1 MYPCS
6 LASFRSSR
14 IFSCSSFW
22 ASAAL
27 AGARPESER
36 LSPLFSF
43 FLIGEAGAFEGAL
56 GELLSGAFFATGGTD
71 FETFVAVLT
80 GLFETGF
87 GEVFLT
93 PDVFEAF
100 ETVFLIGETFFTG
113 FFNASGF
120 LTTLG
125 ETLLT
130 ALVAGFEGVPE
141 DFRDTMG
148 FLFFFNG

>member
-1 MYPCS
+1 
-6 LASFRSSR
+6 LT
-14 IFSCSSFW
+14 
-22 ASAAL
+22 
-27 AGARPESER
+27 
-36 LSPLFSF
+36 
-43 FLIGEAGAFEGAL
+43 GEAGAFKATL
-56 GELLSGAFFATGGTD
+56 GEILSGAFFATGEAD
-71 FETFVAVLT
+71 FETLVAVLT
-80 GLFETGF
+80 CFFETGF

-93 PDVFEAF
+93 PDVLEAF

-113 FFNASGF
+113 FFTASGF

-141 DFRDTMG
+141 DFRDTVG